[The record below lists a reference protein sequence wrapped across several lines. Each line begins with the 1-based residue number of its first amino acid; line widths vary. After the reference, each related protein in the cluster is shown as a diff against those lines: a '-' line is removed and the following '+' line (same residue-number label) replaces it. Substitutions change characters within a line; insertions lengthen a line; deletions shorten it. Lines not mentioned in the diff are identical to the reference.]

1 MPEYGMTE
9 VAPGALVTCGD
20 WARAGSALVD
30 AQRAKD
36 DRPSALDGLSASG
49 MLTDHVAAVNEMVK
63 GIVGMIFPDQRMR
76 QVRERDRPQ
85 PARTETPR

>member
-1 MPEYGMTE
+1 MTE

-36 DRPSALDGLSASG
+36 DRPSALDGLSAGG
-49 MLTDHVAAVNEMVK
+49 MLTDHV
-63 GIVGMIFPDQRMR
+63 
-76 QVRERDRPQ
+76 
-85 PARTETPR
+85 

>member
-20 WARAGSALVD
+20 WARADSALVD

-36 DRPSALDGLSASG
+36 DRPSALDGLSAGG

-63 GIVGMIFPDQRMR
+63 GIVGMTFPDQRMR

-85 PARTETPR
+85 PAWTETPR